1 MPIPTTHRPGW
12 RRSTAK
18 GMRTTATTR
27 AAAASRPGGAAAAS
41 RPGGAA
47 ASQHSS
53 CLPSLLLLLKGCSIR
68 MAA

>member
-12 RRSTAK
+12 RRSTVR

-27 AAAASRPGGAAAAS
+27 AAAASRPGGAAAS
-41 RPGGAA
+41 RPGRA
-47 ASQHSS
+47 ASAQHSS
-53 CLPSLLLLLKGCSIR
+53 CLPSLLLVRLKGCSSR